1 MAALIGQAESLKLSD
16 EWEPVAGG
24 FGTED
29 RGESREPRAQE
40 LPPHLEKW
48 EQAEW
53 PPVNAR
59 RPYISQLCASGLLR
73 RECQNHQ
80 ARNKTVFLHQP
91 KNKAQADGF
100 PRHLFNARKDRT
112 PLTGGLLARYQ
123 IGFSGVALGW
133 DDL

>member
-1 MAALIGQAESLKLSD
+1 MAALIGQAESLRFRD

-24 FGTED
+24 FGAED

-48 EQAEW
+48 AQAEW

-59 RPYISQLCASGLLR
+59 RRYISQLCASGLLR

-80 ARNKTVFLHQP
+80 ARNKRQFFYTNP
-91 KNKAQADGF
+91 KTKRKQTDF
-100 PRHLFNARKDRT
+100 PHISLMPGRIVRLYSCSPDIR
-112 PLTGGLLARYQ
+112 L
-123 IGFSGVALGW
+123 GFSGVALGW